1 MSQDFT
7 GKVAIV
13 TGASMGIGRATARMF
28 ALRGARVVV
37 ADVEE
42 AQGRRTVATIAEAGG
57 EATFVRTDVADAG
70 DVAGMV
76 AAAVDNYG
84 RLDYAVNNA
93 GLGGRGSLVLKT
105 AEWDEA
111 QFDDFIRVNL
121 KGVWLCMK
129 FEIAQMLAQGGGAI
143 VNMSSGAG
151 LVGVRNISPY
161 VASKHG
167 VMGLTRTAG
176 AEYASLGIRINAVC
190 PGVVLTERIRA
201 EFELRPELEQIRHNA
216 HPLGRMGHPDEI
228 AEAVLWLCS
237 DAASFV
243 IGHGLAVDGGY
254 VIV

>member
-1 MSQDFT
+1 MTQDFT
-7 GKVAIV
+7 GKVAVV
-13 TGASMGIGRATARMF
+13 TGGSMGIGRATARMF
-28 ALRGARVVV
+28 AQRGARVVV

-42 AQGRRTVATIAEAGG
+42 EEGSRTVAAIADAGG
-57 EATFVRTDVADAG
+57 EATFVRTDVADAS
-70 DVAGMV
+70 DVARMV
-76 AAAVDNYG
+76 AAAVDTYG
-84 RLDYAVNNA
+84 RLDYAFNNA
-93 GLGGRGSLVLKT
+93 GIGGRGSLVLKT

-129 FEIAQMLAQGGGAI
+129 YEIAQMLDQGGGAI

-216 HPLGRMGHPDEI
+216 HPLGRMGQPEEI

-243 IGHGLAVDGGY
+243 IGHGFAVDGGY

>member
-1 MSQDFT
+1 MPQDFT

-13 TGASMGIGRATARMF
+13 TGASLGIGRATARMF
-28 ALRGARVVV
+28 AARGARVVV

-42 AQGRRTVATIAEAGG
+42 EEGKRTVATIAEAGG

-76 AAAVDNYG
+76 AAAVDSYG
-84 RLDYAVNNA
+84 RLDYAFNNA
-93 GLGGRGSLVLKT
+93 GIGGRGSLVLKT
-105 AEWDEA
+105 ADWDEA

-129 FEIAQMLAQGGGAI
+129 HEIVQMLAQGGGAI

-167 VMGLTRTAG
+167 VMGLTRTGG

>member
-1 MSQDFT
+1 MTQDFT
-7 GKVAIV
+7 GKVAVV
-13 TGASMGIGRATARMF
+13 TGGSMGIGRATARMF
-28 ALRGARVVV
+28 AQRGARVVV

-42 AQGRRTVATIAEAGG
+42 EEGSRTVAAIADAGG
-57 EATFVRTDVADAG
+57 EATFVRTDVADAS
-70 DVAGMV
+70 DVARMV

-84 RLDYAVNNA
+84 RLDYAFNNA
-93 GLGGRGSLVLKT
+93 GIGGRGSLVLKT

-129 FEIAQMLAQGGGAI
+129 YEIAQMLDQGGGAI

-216 HPLGRMGHPDEI
+216 HPLGRMGQPEEI

-243 IGHGLAVDGGY
+243 IGHGFAVDGGY

>member
-1 MSQDFT
+1 MTQDFT
-7 GKVAIV
+7 GKVAVV
-13 TGASMGIGRATARMF
+13 TGGSLGIGRATSRMF
-28 ALRGARVVV
+28 AERGARVVV

-42 AQGRRTVATIAEAGG
+42 EEGRRTVASITEAGG
-57 EATFVRTDVADAG
+57 EATFVRTDVGDAG
-70 DVAGMV
+70 DAAGMV
-76 AAAVDNYG
+76 AAAVDRYG
-84 RLDYAVNNA
+84 RLDYAFNNA
-93 GLGGRGSLVLKT
+93 GIGGRGSLVKRT
-105 AEWDEA
+105 GDWDEA

-129 FEIAQMLAQGGGAI
+129 YEIEQMLAQGGGAI

-176 AEYASLGIRINAVC
+176 AEYGSLGIRINAVC

-201 EFELRPELEQIRHNA
+201 EFEVRPELEQVRHDA
-216 HPLGRMGHPDEI
+216 HPLGRMGETDEI
-228 AEAVLWLCS
+228 AETVLWLCS

-243 IGHGLAVDGGY
+243 IGHGLSVDGGY

>member
-28 ALRGARVVV
+28 AARGARVVV

-42 AQGRRTVATIAEAGG
+42 AQGLRTVATIAEAGG

-76 AAAVDNYG
+76 AAAVDSYG
-84 RLDYAVNNA
+84 RLDYAFNNA
-93 GLGGRGSLVLKT
+93 GIGGRGSLVLKT
-105 AEWDEA
+105 ADWDEA

-129 FEIAQMLAQGGGAI
+129 HEIVQMLAQGGGAI

>member
-1 MSQDFT
+1 MTQDFT
-7 GKVAIV
+7 GKVAII
-13 TGASMGIGRATARMF
+13 TGGSLGIGRATARMF
-28 ALRGARVVV
+28 AERGARVVV

-42 AQGRRTVATIAEAGG
+42 DDGRRTVAAITEAGG
-57 EATFVRTDVADAG
+57 EATFVRTDVADAS
-70 DVAGMV
+70 DVAAMV
-76 AAAVDNYG
+76 AAAVDTYG
-84 RLDYAVNNA
+84 RLDYAFNNA
-93 GLGGRGSLVLKT
+93 GIGGRGSLVLKT

-129 FEIAQMLAQGGGAI
+129 YEIAQMLDQGGGAI

-216 HPLGRMGHPDEI
+216 HPLGRMGQPEEI

-243 IGHGLAVDGGY
+243 IGHGFAVDGGY

>member
-28 ALRGARVVV
+28 AARGARVVV

-57 EATFVRTDVADAG
+57 EATFVCTDVADAG

-76 AAAVDNYG
+76 AAAVDSYG
-84 RLDYAVNNA
+84 RLDYAFNNA
-93 GLGGRGSLVLKT
+93 GIGGRGSLVLKT
-105 AEWDEA
+105 ADWDEA

-129 FEIAQMLAQGGGAI
+129 HEIVQMLAQGGGAI

>member
-1 MSQDFT
+1 MTREFT

-13 TGASMGIGRATARMF
+13 TGGGMGIGRATARMF
-28 ALRGARVVV
+28 ARRGARVVV
-37 ADVEE
+37 ADVDEE
-42 AQGRRTVATIAEAGG
+42 EGRRTVAAIAEAGG

-70 DVAGMV
+70 DVARMV
-76 AAAVDNYG
+76 AAAVDRYG
-84 RLDYAVNNA
+84 RLDYAFNNA
-93 GLGGRGSLVLKT
+93 GIGGRGSLVLK
-105 AEWDEA
+105 AADWDEA
-111 QFDDFIRVNL
+111 QFDEFVRVNL

-129 FEIAQMLAQGGGAI
+129 HEIAQMLDQGGGAI

-151 LVGVRNISPY
+151 LVGVRNIAPY
-161 VASKHG
+161 VATKHG

-216 HPLGRMGHPDEI
+216 HPLGRMGEPDEI

>member
-1 MSQDFT
+1 MAQDFT

-13 TGASMGIGRATARMF
+13 TGASLGIGRATACMF

-42 AQGRRTVATIAEAGG
+42 EEGRQTVATIAEAGG

-76 AAAVDNYG
+76 AAAVDSYG
-84 RLDYAVNNA
+84 RLDYAFNNA
-93 GLGGRGSLVLKT
+93 GIGGRGSLVLKT
-105 AEWDEA
+105 ADWDEA
-111 QFDDFIRVNL
+111 QFDEFIRVNL

-129 FEIAQMLAQGGGAI
+129 HEIAQMLAQGGGAI

-151 LVGVRNISPY
+151 LVGVRNLSPY

-228 AEAVLWLCS
+228 AETVLWLCS